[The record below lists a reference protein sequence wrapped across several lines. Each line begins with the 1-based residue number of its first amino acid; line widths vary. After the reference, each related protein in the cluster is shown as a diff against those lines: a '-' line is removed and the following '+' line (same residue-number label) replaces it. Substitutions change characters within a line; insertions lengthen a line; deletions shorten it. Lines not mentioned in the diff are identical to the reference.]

1 MTLQE
6 LKEKCY
12 KSCSSYTKLLLRV
25 GVIKIKGFKQNSLSK
40 EYWVDM
46 IFNYWNPLTYIHLML
61 MFLIN
66 MPIAIFDMG
75 LKEIWKT
82 MKKELTEGFGE
93 WVK

>member
-1 MTLQE
+1 
-6 LKEKCY
+6 
-12 KSCSSYTKLLLRV
+12 
-25 GVIKIKGFKQNSLSK
+25 
-40 EYWVDM
+40 
-46 IFNYWNPLTYIHLML
+46 

-75 LKEIWKT
+75 VKEIWKT